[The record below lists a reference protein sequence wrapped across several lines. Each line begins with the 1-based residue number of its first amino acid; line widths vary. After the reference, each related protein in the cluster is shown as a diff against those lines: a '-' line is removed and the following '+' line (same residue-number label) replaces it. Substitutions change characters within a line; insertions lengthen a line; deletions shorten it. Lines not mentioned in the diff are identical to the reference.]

1 MCSEQIG
8 RGWEGGE
15 EEYVTVKEQVEGY
28 NVDFLERLLR
38 KISVRVRLILAFTLI
53 LALVTGIMGVYATS
67 VMSDKIVISAQ
78 EKLSSDLNMGWQM
91 LDYYYPGDWAIK
103 NGQLYK
109 GNVLMEENYEL
120 IDKIGEL
127 TGGDTVTIFKG
138 DTRVSTNV
146 MNNNERCVGTQV
158 SAVVAETVLKKGEKY
173 LGRAEVVGTWNETAY
188 EPIRDAKGEIIG
200 IWYVGVPATPYD
212 EAVNEFRNTM
222 LVYSIIGILVGF
234 LIAFLIAFTVYTP
247 LRRITAGVEV
257 LSQGDLTHKVPVQ
270 ANDEPGQVAA
280 MVNQMADNMLALI
293 GGTRQLSG
301 KVGKA
306 SAHITGLIDSST
318 RMVGDMA
325 VQAEKM
331 DDEANRQVELAGGS
345 RLILS
350 EMSSAIQQVAAN
362 SSDVSN
368 FVAGA
373 SCKAQEGGEEVEKA
387 IKQMDVISDAVNSTA
402 VIVEGLGKK
411 SEEIGQIVVLIT
423 DIANQTN
430 LLALNAAI
438 EAARAG
444 EQGKGF
450 AVVAEEV
457 RKLAEESSQAA
468 CRISDLIKEM
478 QAGAGNA
485 VKAMQAGT
493 REVSNGIE
501 VVAKAGNAFREITE
515 AVATVNTQ
523 IQEVSAASEEMAAS
537 AGTAYDSVQETA
549 HAAEKN
555 SRYAQDISRL
565 TVEQLQSIE
574 TMNQSVAE
582 LNQVVGELEQSIQYF
597 KV

>member
-1 MCSEQIG
+1 
-8 RGWEGGE
+8 
-15 EEYVTVKEQVEGY
+15 
-28 NVDFLERLLR
+28 
-38 KISVRVRLILAFTLI
+38 
-53 LALVTGIMGVYATS
+53 
-67 VMSDKIVISAQ
+67 
-78 EKLSSDLNMGWQM
+78 
-91 LDYYYPGDWAIK
+91 
-103 NGQLYK
+103 
-109 GNVLMEENYEL
+109 
-120 IDKIGEL
+120 
-127 TGGDTVTIFKG
+127 
-138 DTRVSTNV
+138 
-146 MNNNERCVGTQV
+146 
-158 SAVVAETVLKKGEKY
+158 
-173 LGRAEVVGTWNETAY
+173 
-188 EPIRDAKGEIIG
+188 
-200 IWYVGVPATPYD
+200 
-212 EAVNEFRNTM
+212 
-222 LVYSIIGILVGF
+222 
-234 LIAFLIAFTVYTP
+234 
-247 LRRITAGVEV
+247 
-257 LSQGDLTHKVPVQ
+257 
-270 ANDEPGQVAA
+270 
-280 MVNQMADNMLALI
+280 
-293 GGTRQLSG
+293 
-301 KVGKA
+301 
-306 SAHITGLIDSST
+306 
-318 RMVGDMA
+318 
-325 VQAEKM
+325 
-331 DDEANRQVELAGGS
+331 
-345 RLILS
+345 
-350 EMSSAIQQVAAN
+350 
-362 SSDVSN
+362 
-368 FVAGA
+368 
-373 SCKAQEGGEEVEKA
+373 
-387 IKQMDVISDAVNSTA
+387 MDVISDAVNSTA